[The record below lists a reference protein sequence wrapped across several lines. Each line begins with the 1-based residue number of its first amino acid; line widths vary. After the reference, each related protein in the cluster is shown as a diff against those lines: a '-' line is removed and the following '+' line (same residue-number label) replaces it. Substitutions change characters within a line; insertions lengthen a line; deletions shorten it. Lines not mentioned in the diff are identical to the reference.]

1 MQKSVRRKHRTKHA
15 GERNRFPRL
24 QWSLLIAAFA
34 LALASVTLVVFT
46 HTLAG
51 SQQGSKAGSVIQVTA
66 TSARINTPVLT
77 PDVQQTTQVGVF
89 SLSSGGPI
97 PVPANV
103 LHPIN
108 IARIVVNN
116 ELISI
121 YAGSM
126 TRAPRI
132 GALAILQENLV
143 TGQQGLHIYQTP
155 QPIGALTIL
164 SLHNNILTFSTP
176 RVHGTFDLKTHQFRL

>member
-1 MQKSVRRKHRTKHA
+1 MQKSIRKKHRTKRV
-15 GERNRFPRL
+15 GERNKFPRL
-24 QWSLLIAAFA
+24 QWIWMIAVFSLI
-34 LALASVTLVVFT
+34 LAGVTLVVFT
-46 HTLAG
+46 SSLAG
-51 SQQGSKAGSVIQVTA
+51 SQQSSKAGSVIQVTG
-66 TSARINTPVLT
+66 TYARINTPVFT

-103 LHPIN
+103 LHPTN

-126 TRAPRI
+126 TRVPGT

-143 TGQQGLHIYQTP
+143 TGQQSLRIYQTT

-176 RVHGTFDLKTHQFRL
+176 RVHGTFDLKTDQFQ